1 MASVAG
7 MEHQPGRIAYGSS
20 KAAVI
25 WMTQALAK
33 EFGPFGVR
41 INAVAPG
48 AIKTEMIAEY
58 SEEKINK
65 IVSETSLRRLGNVD
79 EIAEVVLFLASDA
92 SSFITG
98 QIIKVDGGR

>member
-1 MASVAG
+1 MLYLSTYNILLFIVDFLIQ
-7 MEHQPGRIAYGSS
+7 H
-20 KAAVI
+20 K
-25 WMTQALAK
+25 
-33 EFGPFGVR
+33 
-41 INAVAPG
+41 
-48 AIKTEMIAEY
+48 
-58 SEEKINK
+58 EKINK

>member
-1 MASVAG
+1 
-7 MEHQPGRIAYGSS
+7 
-20 KAAVI
+20 
-25 WMTQALAK
+25 
-33 EFGPFGVR
+33 
-41 INAVAPG
+41 
-48 AIKTEMIAEY
+48 MIAEY

-79 EIAEVVLFLASDA
+79 EIAEVVLFLASDV